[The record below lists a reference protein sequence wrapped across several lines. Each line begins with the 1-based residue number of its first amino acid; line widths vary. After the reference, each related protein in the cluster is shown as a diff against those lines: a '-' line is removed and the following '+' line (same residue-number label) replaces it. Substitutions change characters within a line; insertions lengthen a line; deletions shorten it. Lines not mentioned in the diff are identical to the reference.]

1 MAGKKRKV
9 LFLCTGNS
17 CRSQMAEGFLRR
29 YGNAE
34 FIAYSAGL
42 APEKK
47 VHPLAVK
54 VMEEMGLDIS
64 QKKPKGVREF
74 LGRESINIII
84 TVCNKAEESCPRIWP
99 GVTGPN
105 RIYWPFQDP
114 AAFRGSEEEK
124 IAIFRSVRD
133 QIRNSIK
140 EWLDS
145 RR

>member
-1 MAGKKRKV
+1 
-9 LFLCTGNS
+9 
-17 CRSQMAEGFLRR
+17 MAEGFLRW

-54 VMEEMGLDIS
+54 VMEEIGIDIS
-64 QKKPKGVREF
+64 EQQPKGVGDF

-84 TVCNKAEESCPRIWP
+84 TVCHKAEESCPRIWP
-99 GVTGPN
+99 GVTERN
-105 RIYWPFQDP
+105 RLYWPFEDP
-114 AAFRGSEEEK
+114 AASMGSEEEK